1 MGRQRAGRSVGSTG
15 TGQAPTACRQQ
26 EQQVLHHFI
35 CLPSTPVFGSL
46 PKFCHLVCHKLSHL
60 LTLVINSELPIFSQD
75 LFPGVSEPTQA
86 AKVLRNYPYSL
97 IHRDVISPP
106 VVIPGFHC
114 YWVWR
119 RAVTREGY
127 EVTPLCCIIGLNPGR
142 SMCDLLRNHFSCI
155 KINVSSVREK
165 AGRCCRVKIS
175 SHPPP
180 PKKKT
185 QQKTDPRLPAQHL
198 CQQACNSKLLCR
210 QLRFYYESCLA
221 AAFLQGSKKSQ
232 FLHKNRFPPGI
243 WYKKGWRPQI
253 KQKEALIAFLAFTRF

>member
-119 RAVTREGY
+119 RPVTREGY

-155 KINVSSVREK
+155 KTNVSSVREK

-175 SHPPP
+175 SPPP
-180 PKKKT
+180 PQKKPNKNKNKIT
-185 QQKTDPRLPAQHL
+185 EPNHSEKNP
-198 CQQACNSKLLCR
+198 
-210 QLRFYYESCLA
+210 
-221 AAFLQGSKKSQ
+221 
-232 FLHKNRFPPGI
+232 HKNKQENLPKPQTPLPKIPPTSNH
-243 WYKKGWRPQI
+243 
-253 KQKEALIAFLAFTRF
+253 FLSTVMIHCFNRKNHRMA